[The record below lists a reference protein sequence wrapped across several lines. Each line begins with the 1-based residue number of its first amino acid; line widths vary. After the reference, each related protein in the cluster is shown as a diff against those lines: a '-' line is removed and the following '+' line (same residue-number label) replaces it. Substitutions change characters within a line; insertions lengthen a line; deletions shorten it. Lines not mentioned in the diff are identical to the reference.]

1 MTAQDTSSWV
11 ADSAPCT
18 WGRIAT
24 TEKVAALKAVDAT
37 TTVISTKMRRDTV
50 SSSVG
55 WSGPV
60 VTCHSPQVSDPA
72 VDDPYRIACLDI
84 P

>member
-18 WGRIAT
+18 WGRIAA

-60 VTCHSPQVSDPA
+60 VTCHPPKYQIRL
-72 VDDPYRIACLDI
+72 VDDPYRIACPDI